1 VWTTNRLA
9 KAADVNPSS
18 IRRLL
23 AAGKLQGAKL
33 GRDWIIPDDEAQRY
47 LDARRNRGRFSPTKP
62 AP

>member
-1 VWTTNRLA
+1 MWTTNRLA

-23 AAGKLQGAKL
+23 AAGKLKGAKL